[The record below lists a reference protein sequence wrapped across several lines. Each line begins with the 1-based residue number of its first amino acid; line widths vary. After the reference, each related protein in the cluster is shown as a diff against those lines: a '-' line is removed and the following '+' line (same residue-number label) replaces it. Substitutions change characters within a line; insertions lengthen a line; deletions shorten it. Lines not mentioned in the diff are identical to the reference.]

1 MTPISLSVTRVLI
14 ASLSVLAVFGTALS
28 IYEKAALD
36 VVITEAIVAIIAI
49 ISFAG
54 INKVLAEIRRTGD
67 ILEAAAKGDL
77 NIRVLNIQRGDS
89 VGAMQ
94 QATNRLLDRTEA
106 FAREA
111 GAALEYAAKGEYFR
125 KIGMTGMVKG
135 FAVQAQIIN
144 EGLSSMDQRTKTF
157 AENATAV
164 GGKIKEVVT
173 SVSST
178 ATQLEDSSRD
188 MSTVARDTSDQSTTV
203 AEAAETA
210 YGNVESV
217 AAATEEFTASIGE
230 VSAQVARSS
239 EMGKA
244 AVIKV
249 RDANTTV
256 ETLATAADKIG
267 EVVGLINDIA
277 EQTNLLALNAT
288 IEAAR
293 AGDAGKG
300 FAVVA
305 SEVKNLANQTAKATE
320 EIVQQ
325 INSMQTATKE
335 AVSAI
340 GGIGESIDEI
350 DETGTAIAGAV
361 GEQNAVVNEISGNIQ
376 QAVTGVRTVAE
387 TIREV
392 AKGAE
397 TTNSSVGSV
406 NNAAVDLQQR
416 AANLNRDVDAFIN
429 SVTQQ
434 S

>member
-1 MTPISLSVTRVLI
+1 MNFVALKTIKIMVAVVGGLALLGTILS
-14 ASLSVLAVFGTALS
+14 AVEGAG
-28 IYEKAALD
+28 IDA
-36 VVITEAIVAIIAI
+36 VIVEAIVFILAVTAFI
-49 ISFAG
+49 G
-54 INKVLAEIRRTGD
+54 INKAIGEINRTST

-77 NIRVLNIQRGDS
+77 NVRVLDIVRKDS
-89 VGAMQ
+89 VGIMQ
-94 QATNRLLDRTEA
+94 QGTNRLLDRTEA

-125 KIGMTGMVKG
+125 SINMTGMVKG
-135 FAVQAQIIN
+135 FAIQASIVN
-144 EGLSSMDQRTKTF
+144 EGLASMDQRTKNF
-157 AENATAV
+157 AENAGAM
-164 GGKIKEVVT
+164 GAKIKEVVT

-178 ATQLEDSSRD
+178 ASQLEDNSRD
-188 MSTVARDTSDQSTTV
+188 MGAVASDTSTQSATV

-230 VSAQVARSS
+230 VSEQVARSS

-244 AVIKV
+244 AVVKV
-249 RDANTTV
+249 RDANSTV

-293 AGDAGKG
+293 AGEAGKG

-305 SEVKNLANQTAKATE
+305 SEVKNLANQTAQATE
-320 EIVQQ
+320 EIVHQ
-325 INSMQTATKE
+325 ISSMQTATKE

-350 DETGTAIAGAV
+350 DETGTAIAGAIE
-361 GEQNAVVNEISGNIQ
+361 EQNAVVNEISSNIQ
-376 QAVTGVRTVAE
+376 QAVEGVRTVAE

-392 AKGAE
+392 ASGAE
-397 TTNSSVGSV
+397 STNSSVAGI
-406 NNAAVDLQQR
+406 NDAAGDLQQR
-416 AANLNRDVDAFIN
+416 AANLNRDVDQFID
-429 SVTQQ
+429 SVTQK
-434 S
+434 